1 MNIIDEYDDQIMAK
15 AVPYLAPIYLG
26 IWLWKVVLTVV

>member
-26 IWLWKVVLTVV
+26 I